1 MKQIKNLQRLPSLL
15 EEKSNKLQL
24 LPIKRRIRF
33 NSYIQCENQT
43 NFTSLINED
52 SIKNAK
58 FNKIDWNCRE
68 FHQEI
73 FDSCRNQI
81 ESEDKISQK
90 RFSCESLPKIE
101 RIKRIKIGESPFKKR
116 KIMRRLSYKKVFK
129 K

>member
-68 FHQEI
+68 FH
-73 FDSCRNQI
+73 
-81 ESEDKISQK
+81 
-90 RFSCESLPKIE
+90 
-101 RIKRIKIGESPFKKR
+101 
-116 KIMRRLSYKKVFK
+116 
-129 K
+129 